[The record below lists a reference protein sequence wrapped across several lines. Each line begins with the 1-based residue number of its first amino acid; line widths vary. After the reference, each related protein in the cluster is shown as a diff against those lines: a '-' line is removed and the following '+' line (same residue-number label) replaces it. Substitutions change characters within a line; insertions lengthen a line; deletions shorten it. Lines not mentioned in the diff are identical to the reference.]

1 VLAELCF
8 GLCRWSRNIHYCCE
22 VAEFFFFGPERMSEK
37 KETAV
42 VMTGAAVVD
51 ILEEDDEFE
60 VDSALFTKDLC
71 S

>member
-1 VLAELCF
+1 LGSAVGQEIFIIVVRLQNC
-8 GLCRWSRNIHYCCE
+8 
-22 VAEFFFFGPERMSEK
+22 FFFGPERMSEK